1 MTSASIPVVYLLH
14 PVGIGSTR
22 AMNVASAKMWLRAL
36 VDALPTVAFDA
47 SWLPYAEIAI
57 DRERGIHDAICVLDR
72 CDAVVAVGGEFSRG
86 MRTEWQRA
94 EQKKLRCIDLT
105 RPPMP
110 MILTIEGFSE
120 TRTPSFRQTVTE
132 AFHVM
137 IARAAA

>member
-1 MTSASIPVVYLLH
+1 MTTTPVVFLLH

-36 VDALPTVAFDA
+36 IDALPGVAFDA
-47 SWLPYAEIAI
+47 GWIPYAEIAI

-72 CDAVVAVGGEFSRG
+72 CDAAVAVGGEFSRG

-94 EQKKLRCIDLT
+94 EQKKLHCIDLT

-110 MILTIEGFSE
+110 TILTIESFIE
-120 TRTPSFRQTVTE
+120 TRTTAFQAKIAE
-132 AFHVM
+132 AFTG
-137 IARAAA
+137 ITKARAA